1 MMVDN
6 AVIVMT
12 SNLGSH
18 VIQELSGQDNY
29 SKMKEAVMEIVS
41 QHFRP
46 EFVNRIDEPV
56 VFRPLSRDNIRKI
69 CAIQVNQLA
78 KRLNSRGLSLDI
90 TDAALDK
97 IGDAGFDPVYGARP
111 LKRAIQE
118 LLENPLGSLRQTNFA
133 GKEFLIKDCG

>member
-1 MMVDN
+1 
-6 AVIVMT
+6 
-12 SNLGSH
+12 
-18 VIQELSGQDNY
+18 
-29 SKMKEAVMEIVS
+29 MEIVG

-78 KRLNSRGLSLDI
+78 KRLNNRGLSLDI

-118 LLENPLGSLRQTNFA
+118 LLENPLAENILRGDYTVNTIIHVDLSGDELVFSKREPEEQVA
-133 GKEFLIKDCG
+133 